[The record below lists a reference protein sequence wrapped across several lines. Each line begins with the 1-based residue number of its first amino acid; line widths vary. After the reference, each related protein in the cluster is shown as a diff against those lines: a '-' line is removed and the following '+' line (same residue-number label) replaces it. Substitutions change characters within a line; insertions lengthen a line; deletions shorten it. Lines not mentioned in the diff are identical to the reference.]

1 MNMKTYIA
9 VKYVD
14 NYRGI
19 EFPPSPLKLIQAI
32 IASSQDKYMD
42 VLSTLE
48 MQIPI
53 IYTSEVSAQYDY
65 ARFVINNDERLEHC
79 NTGTMKKDMV
89 RHFASEVAVHV
100 IYEYDVSAE
109 LIPHLS
115 AAISKVH
122 TLGRAGDWVFAS
134 VCEKLPNGKFDTYR
148 AADDG
153 ATSLR
158 VPIQGSVSSLF
169 AHYVYSNV
177 PVIYRDVAY
186 AKNPPPRLPRALFE
200 LTEPVPAQQAT
211 EVVERIR
218 RAAMNAKIKNAD
230 GHDLTAP
237 RLAIYPL
244 PTLNFKDGM
253 IRRVVVSSTDTAL
266 VKAAAGKLAG
276 ISLGDGRGYLIPAE
290 HDAVFSDYTSASRRW
305 KSVTPVL
312 QSGYHNGDAKK
323 RAKVYAKMFAHAG
336 LPSPVSVCEV
346 QQRTD
351 DFKVSAKHGHD
362 KLPRVNLL
370 VEFAE
375 PVPGVVAI
383 GSGRYS
389 GLGIF
394 ANM

>member
-1 MNMKTYIA
+1 
-9 VKYVD
+9 VD
-14 NYRGI
+14 NYRGV

-32 IASSQDKYMD
+32 IASSQDQYMD
-42 VLSTLE
+42 VLNTLE
-48 MQIPI
+48 AQTPV
-53 IYTSEVSAQYDY
+53 IYSSEVSAQYDY

-79 NTGTMKKDMV
+79 NTGTKKKDIV
-89 RHFASEVAVHV
+89 RHFTGDAAVHV
-100 IYEYDVSAE
+100 VYEYEVSAE
-109 LIPHLS
+109 LMLHLRE
-115 AAISKVH
+115 AISKVH

-134 VCEKLPNGKFDTYR
+134 VCEKLPAGKFDVYR
-148 AADDG
+148 VADG
-153 ATSLR
+153 GTTSLR
-158 VPIQGSVSSLF
+158 VPMQGSVASLF
-169 AHYVYSNV
+169 AHYVYRNV
-177 PVIYRDVAY
+177 PVVYRDVAY
-186 AKNPPPRLPRALFE
+186 AKNPPQRLPRALFE

-218 RAAMNAKIKNAD
+218 RAAMDAKIKNAD

-244 PTLNFKDGM
+244 PTLDFKDGM
-253 IRRVVVSSTDTAL
+253 IRRVVVSPTDATL

-276 ISLGDGRGYLIPAE
+276 ASLGEGRGYLMPTE
-290 HDAVFSDYTSASRRW
+290 HDAVFSGYTSPSRKW

-323 RAKVYAKMFAHAG
+323 RAKVYAKMFTHAG
-336 LPSPVSVCEV
+336 LPMPVSVCEV
-346 QQRTD
+346 KQRTD

-362 KLPRVNLL
+362 KLPRVNLI

-375 PVPGVVAI
+375 LVPGVVAI

>member
-1 MNMKTYIA
+1 MRIYIT

-14 NYRGI
+14 NYRGT
-19 EFPPSPLKLIQAI
+19 EFPPSPLKLVQAS
-32 IASSQDKYMD
+32 IASSQDQYMD

-48 MQIPI
+48 TQSPN
-53 IYTSEVSAQYDY
+53 IYASEVSAQYDY

-79 NTGTMKKDMV
+79 NTGTKKRDTV
-89 RHFASEVAVHV
+89 RHFNAEAAVHV
-100 IYEYDVSAE
+100 VYEYEVPIE
-109 LIPHLS
+109 LMPRLS
-115 AAISKVH
+115 EAVQKIH

-134 VCEKLPNGKFDTYR
+134 VCEKLPAGKFDTYR
-148 AADDG
+148 VADEG
-153 ATSLR
+153 LTLLR
-158 VPIQGSVSSLF
+158 VPMQGSVASLF
-169 AHYVYSNV
+169 AHYGYRNV
-177 PVIYRDVAY
+177 PVVYKTVAY
-186 AKNPPPRLPRALFE
+186 SMNPPQRLPRALFE
-200 LTEPVPAQQAT
+200 LTEPVPAQQAS
-211 EVVERIR
+211 EVVERVR

-244 PTLNFKDGM
+244 PTLDFKDGM
-253 IRRVVVSSTDTAL
+253 IRRVVVSSTDTTL
-266 VKAAAGKLAG
+266 VKAAAAKLAG
-276 ISLGDGRGYLIPAE
+276 ASLGEGHGYLMPTE
-290 HDAVFSDYTSASRRW
+290 HDAVFSDYMTASRKW

-323 RAKVYAKMFAHAG
+323 RAKVYAKMFTHAG
-336 LPSPVSVCEV
+336 LPMPVSVCELK
-346 QQRTD
+346 QRTA

-394 ANM
+394 ANL